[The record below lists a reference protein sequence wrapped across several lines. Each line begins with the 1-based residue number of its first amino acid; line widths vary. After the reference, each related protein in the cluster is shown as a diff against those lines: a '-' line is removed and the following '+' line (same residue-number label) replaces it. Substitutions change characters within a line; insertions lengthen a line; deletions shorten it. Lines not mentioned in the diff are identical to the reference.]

1 MPFFRTIVSLVA
13 AGTLAAQAPAQT
25 DIFPNAAPTRGAAT
39 PVIVEAPESPT
50 SRKAGEAYA
59 AAIALAQDGD
69 LPGAIQ
75 SYTTVIAL
83 EPTFAQAH
91 FERGVLKSQTKD
103 LNGAIIDLAN
113 AASRAPR
120 LSWLRSQA
128 LYERARALA
137 ATLDFSRA
145 VSDASDSLTN
155 RPDFTDALA
164 LRAMAQNELGQ
175 PYLALDDANDALG
188 LEPTHAGA
196 RLERARA
203 FIALRKPDPAIA
215 DLGALIDSLEGA
227 APGSPDGVMLVSALV
242 ARAKASDS
250 IGHIR
255 PAIDD
260 FGAAI
265 ALDPRCYD
273 ALVGRAV
280 SLSRLGR
287 HGEAVADCQ
296 RAIACAPPF
305 TRGDTPAHRLLP
317 RLQEFAGQS
326 SATAAV
332 SER

>member
-1 MPFFRTIVSLVA
+1 MSQRRILASF
-13 AGTLAAQAPAQT
+13 LAAAAIAT
-25 DIFPNAAPTRGAAT
+25 CAGARESVLRAAPPA

-91 FERGVLKSQTKD
+91 FERGVLKAQTKD

-188 LEPTHAGA
+188 LEPSHAGA

-203 FIALRKPDPAIA
+203 LIALRKPDPAIT
-215 DLGALIDSLEGA
+215 DLGTLIDSLEGA
-227 APGSPDGVMLVSALV
+227 APGSPDGAMLVGALV

-273 ALVGRAV
+273 ALVGRAL

-287 HGEAVADCQ
+287 HAEAVADCQ

-305 TRGDTPAHRLLP
+305 TRADTPAHRLLP

-326 SATAAV
+326 PATAAV
-332 SER
+332 PADR